1 MNTQSKS
8 LISALALVLCVGCN
22 SGTEADGT
30 ALGDE
35 TSTATDE
42 TTTDSID
49 DTVVDETQTD
59 DPDTTDET
67 DPSDESDQ
75 STDASEDDDPD
86 TTAETFSQCGCG
98 DSSQESAAQAVVSC
112 IETLAE
118 SCGSGGAGMW
128 QDFGSSYVTIVG
140 WSDDEAACVFE
151 FFAETE
157 GAAFGYTCSFD
168 SEQGFPSASIGEEGW
183 GDTATLDAYGCE
195 LIDSCNQLAND
206 DCLSNLNSCLG
217 AG

>member
-8 LISALALVLCVGCN
+8 LISALALVLCVGCS
-22 SGTEADGT
+22 SGTGADGT
-30 ALGDE
+30 EPSDD
-35 TSTATDE
+35 TSTATED
-42 TTTDSID
+42 TTTDAID

-67 DPSDESDQ
+67 DPSDES
-75 STDASEDDDPD
+75 TDTSVDDDPD
-86 TTAETFSQCGCG
+86 PTAEPFSQCGCG
-98 DSSQESAAQAVVSC
+98 DSSQESAARAVVSC
-112 IETLAE
+112 IETLAD
-118 SCGSGGAGMW
+118 SCDSGGAGMW

-140 WSDDEAACVFE
+140 WSDDDTECVFE

-157 GAAFGYTCSFD
+157 GAAQAYTCSFD
-168 SEQGFPSASIGEEGW
+168 SEQGFPADSIGAEGW
-183 GDTATLDAYGCE
+183 GDSATLDAFGCE

-206 DCLSNLNSCLG
+206 DCLSNLNTCLG